1 MSSSSGL
8 EKGCSVERLRPIQTG
23 MVPRPG
29 ARCSADPSGLLPDP
43 DNREAVAMSRTMA
56 RGTARVVRYTRTHR
70 DAVASDL
77 IVRDSHST
85 QSTPATIVDVR
96 RIFYLHPQE

>member
-1 MSSSSGL
+1 
-8 EKGCSVERLRPIQTG
+8 VERLRPTQTG

-29 ARCSADPSGLLPDP
+29 ARCSPDPSGLLPDP
-43 DNREAVAMSRTMA
+43 
-56 RGTARVVRYTRTHR
+56 